1 MKTILIGWE
10 LGANRGHVVKLGA
23 IAARLRARGCGIV
36 FAVQR
41 PDALRAVRAEAERSV
56 ILQAPVWPGL
66 LNTGGFRPLPGH
78 VSYGDLVADMGMRDS
93 GVVEYMIRAWDSL
106 LALEK
111 PAAIV
116 AEFAPALLMA
126 ARGRVRTVATGTGF
140 TVPPSTLDHFPL
152 LDERFRKP
160 GYGEDTLLKIVNR
173 AAERTGRAGYDRL
186 PQIAAADTSMP
197 AVFRELD
204 PYAEVRA
211 ESPIAPFLGSPPAPR
226 DPSGE
231 EIFVYLGEVTPPDSP
246 LIGAIGALARQG
258 HRVCAYLPL
267 LDPEKQAELTA
278 AGAQLSP
285 EPVPFADIA
294 RRSRIAVTNGG
305 LGLASSALASGLP
318 LAVLPTDLEK
328 ILNGRALERAG
339 TGRSIAIKDAGRPKT
354 ADEIAGAIAD
364 AAGDAALARRAAEL
378 APEFRKRLERNPADA
393 VAETVMELAQSGK

>member
-56 ILQAPVWPGL
+56 IHQAPVWPGL
-66 LNTGGFRPLPGH
+66 LSTGGFRPLPGH

-106 LALEK
+106 LALVK

-116 AEFAPALLMA
+116 AEFAPALQMA

-186 PQIAAADTSMP
+186 PQIAAADASMP

-211 ESPIAPFLGSPPAPR
+211 ESQIAPFLGSPPAVREAAP
-226 DPSGE
+226 GEICE

-258 HRVCAYLPL
+258 HRVRAYLPL
-267 LDPEKQAELTA
+267 LDPEK
-278 AGAQLSP
+278 
-285 EPVPFADIA
+285 
-294 RRSRIAVTNGG
+294 
-305 LGLASSALASGLP
+305 
-318 LAVLPTDLEK
+318 
-328 ILNGRALERAG
+328 
-339 TGRSIAIKDAGRPKT
+339 RP
-354 ADEIAGAIAD
+354 
-364 AAGDAALARRAAEL
+364 
-378 APEFRKRLERNPADA
+378 
-393 VAETVMELAQSGK
+393 S